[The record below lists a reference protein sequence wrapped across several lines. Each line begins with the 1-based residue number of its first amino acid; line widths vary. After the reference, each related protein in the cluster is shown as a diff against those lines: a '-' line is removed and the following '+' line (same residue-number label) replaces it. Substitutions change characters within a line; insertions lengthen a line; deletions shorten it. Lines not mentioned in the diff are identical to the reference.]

1 MRFSKGLYPH
11 LTKERWGQIR
21 FDSGIADDIR
31 QSTISAFHEIHSLTG
46 IDYVSKVFKKEAW
59 SNFDRLLEHSN
70 VVYGEPYSV
79 TDNSRF
85 HIFGYTGVEC
95 YILVGGLFCT
105 TIWTDDNVNYNPKK
119 GFYTRAY
126 SSKRY
131 LDSLT
136 KNLGDTIKINEYLSQ
151 EFMKS
156 FVYYSFAKIAEL
168 KAKQLPPKGKLKDF
182 HCRYKSDLNIPINL
196 LTENWYTESCQ
207 NHPFVVRGHWRM
219 QACGE
224 GLSERKLIYV
234 NPFMKK
240 GYTKGTYKDN

>member
-11 LTKERWGQIR
+11 LTKERWGRIR
-21 FDSGIADDIR
+21 FHKELDSRITD
-31 QSTISAFHEIHSLTG
+31 EIQGVLYQVINKVELS
-46 IDYVSKVFKKEAW
+46 YVSKVFVKEAAKNITKIGAQAANVLNGELFSYIGGRCHYFGIIGKATFMV
-59 SNFDRLLEHSN
+59 SNGILGAYVICEDFLTHGTDGAVQ
-70 VVYGEPYSV
+70 VVYEKALLYEHPHFVLNQG
-79 TDNSRF
+79 TDKKFAMESL
-85 HIFGYTGVEC
+85 
-95 YILVGGLFCT
+95 LVL
-105 TIWTDDNVNYNPKK
+105 P
-119 GFYTRAY
+119 
-126 SSKRY
+126 
-131 LDSLT
+131 
-136 KNLGDTIKINEYLSQ
+136 INI
-151 EFMKS
+151 
-156 FVYYSFAKIAEL
+156 YSFKHFAEL